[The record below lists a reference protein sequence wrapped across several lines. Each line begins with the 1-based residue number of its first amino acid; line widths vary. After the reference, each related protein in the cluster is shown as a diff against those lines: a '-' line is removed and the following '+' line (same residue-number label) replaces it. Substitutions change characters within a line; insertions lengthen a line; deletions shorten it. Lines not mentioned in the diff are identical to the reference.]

1 MKTISNGPCCASLLL
16 AGWSPEEVDSSFYRP
31 SNFPSFSLVNR
42 KNEINFVA
50 DQLIGFIIFRISFS
64 SLVFLGEGEGLFNL
78 SYNGLLL
85 YILVEKGRGMNI
97 FFWSYHYQL
106 MMLPSTLWSDGITVT
121 IPNGRSQVRVPSQSR
136 MLA

>member
-106 MMLPSTLWSDGITVT
+106 MMLVGFQTVT
-121 IPNGRSQVRVPSQSR
+121 SF
-136 MLA
+136 